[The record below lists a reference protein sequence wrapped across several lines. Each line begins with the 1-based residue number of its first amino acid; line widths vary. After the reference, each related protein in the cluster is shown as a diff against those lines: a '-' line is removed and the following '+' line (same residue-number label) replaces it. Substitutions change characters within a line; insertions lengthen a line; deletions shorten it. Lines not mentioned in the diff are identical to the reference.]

1 MTMTKTSRVLLA
13 IASVLLLGVLV
24 TPLWS
29 ISLIAPQYP
38 EGIGMRIH
46 ANSVVGMKENDIYNI
61 NSLNHYIG
69 MKPIEPTAIPEL
81 RYMPWIVA
89 GLAVAGLIVVV
100 VGRRPLLYGWLVTF
114 GVAGGLGLY
123 DFWHWMYDY
132 GHNLDMEHA
141 IIVVPGMSYQPP
153 LIGSKQLLNF
163 TATSWPALGGWLVAV
178 AFALGVYAAF
188 LSLRSGRRVV
198 AAA

>member
-1 MTMTKTSRVLLA
+1 VTMTRASRVLLA
-13 IASVLLLGVLV
+13 VASVLLLGVLV

-29 ISLIAPQYP
+29 INLIAPQYP

-46 ANSVVGMKENDIYNI
+46 ANSVEGMKENDIHNI

-69 MKPIEPTAIPEL
+69 MKPIEPSAIPEL
-81 RYMPWIVA
+81 RYMPWIVV
-89 GLAVAGLIVVV
+89 GLAVSALLVAAL
-100 VGRRPLLYGWLVTF
+100 GRRGPLYGWLVTF
-114 GVAGGLGLY
+114 GVLGVVGLY

-178 AFALGVYAAF
+178 AFALGAYAAF
-188 LSLRSGRRVV
+188 LSLRFSRRVP
-198 AAA
+198 AA